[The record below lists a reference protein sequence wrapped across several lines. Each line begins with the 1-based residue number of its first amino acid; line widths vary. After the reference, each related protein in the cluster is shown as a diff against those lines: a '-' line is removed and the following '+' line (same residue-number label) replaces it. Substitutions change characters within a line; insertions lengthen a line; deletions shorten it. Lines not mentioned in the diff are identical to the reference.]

1 MTRVLI
7 DTCVLYPSILRN
19 VLLGCAKVRL
29 FEPLW
34 SERILEEWRRAA
46 VRNGIGSEAGIEIA
60 LVRADWSNAVVSA
73 PETVENEL
81 ILPDEDDRH
90 VLAAAIE
97 GGANELL
104 TANVSDFP
112 MRILGKYDMI
122 RRHPDEF
129 LLELALANSAMVKN
143 VIDSVHAMAE
153 TCKGERINR
162 RKMLQRSGIPR
173 VAKWDAKLIN

>member
-73 PETVENEL
+73 PEAVENEL

-97 GGANELL
+97 GGAN
-104 TANVSDFP
+104 
-112 MRILGKYDMI
+112 
-122 RRHPDEF
+122 
-129 LLELALANSAMVKN
+129 
-143 VIDSVHAMAE
+143 
-153 TCKGERINR
+153 
-162 RKMLQRSGIPR
+162 
-173 VAKWDAKLIN
+173 